1 MEPLQQEIISKLG
14 VKPTLDNAA
23 EIEKRV
29 QFLTDYVKKSGKK
42 GLVLSISG
50 GQDST
55 LAGKLCQMAAEKL
68 RLETNQ
74 PYTYIAVRLP
84 YGVQLDEDD
93 AQAALSFMKPD
104 RVVTINIKDAVDS
117 SMQAFQTGTGEIL
130 SDYWKGNT
138 KARERMKVHYDL
150 AGHYDLLVVGTDH
163 AAEALT
169 GFYTKF
175 GDGGCDVTPLAGLN
189 KRQGK
194 MLLEH
199 LGAPHSLIY
208 KVPTA
213 DLLDHNPGR
222 TDEDELG
229 FSYDEIDDYLEGKPV
244 NDEAREKI
252 ETRYI
257 RSEHKR
263 RMPVTPDETWWN
275 FDLSSKEE

>member
-1 MEPLQQEIISKLG
+1 MQTLQQEIIRKLG
-14 VKPTLDNAA
+14 VQPAIDSAA

-29 QFLTDYVKKSGKK
+29 QFLTDYVKTSGKK

-55 LAGKLCQMAAEKL
+55 LAGRLCQLAAERL
-68 RLETNQ
+68 RLESDQ

-93 AQAALSFMKPD
+93 AQAALSFINPD
-104 RVVTINIKDAVDS
+104 RVVTINIKEAVDR
-117 SMQAFQTGTGEIL
+117 SMQAFQAGTGEAL

-194 MLLEH
+194 QLLEH

-244 NDEAREKI
+244 SDNAREKI
-252 ETRYI
+252 ETRYL

-275 FDLSSKEE
+275 NGSRG